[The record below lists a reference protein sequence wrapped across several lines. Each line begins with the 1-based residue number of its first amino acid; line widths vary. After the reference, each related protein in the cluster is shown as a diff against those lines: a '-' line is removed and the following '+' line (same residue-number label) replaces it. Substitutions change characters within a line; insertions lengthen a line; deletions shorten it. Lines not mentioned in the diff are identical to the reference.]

1 MRQTAFLVIF
11 SLTVLT
17 ACAQSPVS
25 STPTTASNRAQAKTA
40 KPKAAPITQHPTP
53 NTTQHQQPLSKTA
66 QSLEKRGYVNIKD
79 RDQSIY
85 VSLMYARADN
95 FCGKVLY
102 TDLREAYLHPL
113 AADALVKAQQRL
125 KELRPDLSLKI
136 YDAARPLSIQQRMWD
151 EVKNTDHSFYVSNPA
166 NGGGLHNYG
175 LAVDI
180 TLCQA
185 ATGDSI
191 PMGTKVDHMSSASH
205 IDHEA
210 QLVAQHRISAEAKRN
225 RELLREVME
234 YGGFKPLRTEW
245 WHFNLRS
252 RAEAKKYFKVI
263 Q

>member
-17 ACAQSPVS
+17 ACAQSPAS
-25 STPTTASNRAQAKTA
+25 RTPAAASIRTQAKTA
-40 KPKAAPITQHPTP
+40 KAKAAPSTQQPTP
-53 NTTQHQQPLSKTA
+53 YTTQQTSLSKTA

-210 QLVAQHRISAEAKRN
+210 QLVAQHRITAEAKRN